1 MSKYVS
7 VKHTDWYVIAKL
19 NRAIRDHI
27 PQALNYMQGCKQKF
41 FQEGGERAKPSITV
55 RVREGESFYP
65 QVVCYI
71 LHLIT
76 MLAYTSLQQIIC

>member
-1 MSKYVS
+1 MLC

-41 FQEGGERAKPSITV
+41 FQEGGGEGQTQYHGEGAGGGKFLSPS
-55 RVREGESFYP
+55 SLLYP
-65 QVVCYI
+65 TLNYYAGI
-71 LHLIT
+71 YKSSADNLLK
-76 MLAYTSLQQIIC
+76 S